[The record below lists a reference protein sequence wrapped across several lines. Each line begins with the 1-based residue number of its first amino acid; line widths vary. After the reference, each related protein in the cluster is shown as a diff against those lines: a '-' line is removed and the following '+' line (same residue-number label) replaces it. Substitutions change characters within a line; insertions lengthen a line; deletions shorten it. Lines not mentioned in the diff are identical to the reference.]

1 MTLIFKNSKNT
12 ASSGI
17 GLYLII
23 SVFFLNL
30 YYPTLIN
37 HHISEQ
43 YHSECS
49 YISNSDS
56 ENINNDKK
64 SRVYTHAKCCIGL
77 LSELNSLVAEKSD
90 ATVINSEYLKE
101 AEYRKAAH
109 RIISNNPSNLLHAAR
124 APPST

>member
-1 MTLIFKNSKNT
+1 MTLFFKNSKNT

-49 YISNSDS
+49 YISNSNS
-56 ENINNDKK
+56 ENIDNDKA
-64 SRVYTHAKCCIGL
+64 SRAYTHAKCCISL
-77 LSELNSLVAEKSD
+77 ISELNSLVAEQSD
-90 ATVINSEYLKE
+90 ATIINFEYLKE
-101 AEYRKAAH
+101 AEYRKVANQ
-109 RIISNNPSNLLHAAR
+109 IISNNSPYLLHAAR